1 MNIPERGLGRGLS
14 SLLSSAMENSS
25 EEPRKLALTQLVPG
39 KNQPRKHFDNNA
51 LGELAASI
59 RNQGVIQPLLVRLLP
74 GMPQRY
80 EIVAGERRWRAARMA
95 GLTEVPVIVKE
106 YTDKE
111 AMTVALVENLQRE
124 DLNPMEEAEAL
135 QALREAHGL
144 SQEELA
150 EQKKELER
158 QKEKEVESLGRMV
171 LDIENMKREF
181 RKFYQLAESLTD
193 MQDDLNQF
201 RKVASDVRQMKTAMS
216 QLQVSA
222 KLNGNAVARIL
233 QQMQEQEPE
242 PDSTEDSAES

>member
-1 MNIPERGLGRGLS
+1 MAQQLEQRQG
-14 SLLSSAMENSS
+14 
-25 EEPRKLALTQLVPG
+25 EEPKDVSELTP
-39 KNQPRKHFDNNA
+39 
-51 LGELAASI
+51 ES
-59 RNQGVIQPLLVRLLP
+59 
-74 GMPQRY
+74 
-80 EIVAGERRWRAARMA
+80 EAG
-95 GLTEVPVIVKE
+95 
-106 YTDKE
+106 
-111 AMTVALVENLQRE
+111 QE
-124 DLNPMEEAEAL
+124 DLGYSALPSDAYEEEEWETQKQKVWPHQIHVFGMRQNQINRRYSAWIRTLEIQNRAL
-135 QALREAHGL
+135 EIRVQRLE
-144 SQEELA
+144 EELA

>member
-1 MNIPERGLGRGLS
+1 MAQQLEQRQG
-14 SLLSSAMENSS
+14 
-25 EEPRKLALTQLVPG
+25 EEPKDASELTP
-39 KNQPRKHFDNNA
+39 
-51 LGELAASI
+51 ES
-59 RNQGVIQPLLVRLLP
+59 
-74 GMPQRY
+74 
-80 EIVAGERRWRAARMA
+80 EAG
-95 GLTEVPVIVKE
+95 
-106 YTDKE
+106 
-111 AMTVALVENLQRE
+111 QE
-124 DLNPMEEAEAL
+124 DLGYSALPSDAYEEEEWETQKQKVWPQQIHVFGMRQNQINRRYSAWIRTLEIQNRAL
-135 QALREAHGL
+135 EIRVQRLE
-144 SQEELA
+144 EELA

-181 RKFYQLAESLTD
+181 RKFYQLAESLTG
-193 MQDDLNQF
+193 MQNDLNQF

>member
-1 MNIPERGLGRGLS
+1 MAQQLEQRQGEKPKDASELTPE
-14 SLLSSAMENSS
+14 S
-25 EEPRKLALTQLVPG
+25 E
-39 KNQPRKHFDNNA
+39 
-51 LGELAASI
+51 
-59 RNQGVIQPLLVRLLP
+59 
-74 GMPQRY
+74 
-80 EIVAGERRWRAARMA
+80 AG
-95 GLTEVPVIVKE
+95 
-106 YTDKE
+106 
-111 AMTVALVENLQRE
+111 QE
-124 DLNPMEEAEAL
+124 DLGYSALPSDAYEEEEWETQKQKVWPHQIHVFGMRQNQINRRYSAWIRTLEIQNRAL
-135 QALREAHGL
+135 EIRVQRLE
-144 SQEELA
+144 EELA

-181 RKFYQLAESLTD
+181 RKFYQLAESLTG
-193 MQDDLNQF
+193 MQNDLNQF

>member
-1 MNIPERGLGRGLS
+1 MAQQVEQRQG
-14 SLLSSAMENSS
+14 
-25 EEPRKLALTQLVPG
+25 EEPKDASELTP
-39 KNQPRKHFDNNA
+39 
-51 LGELAASI
+51 ES
-59 RNQGVIQPLLVRLLP
+59 
-74 GMPQRY
+74 
-80 EIVAGERRWRAARMA
+80 EAG
-95 GLTEVPVIVKE
+95 
-106 YTDKE
+106 
-111 AMTVALVENLQRE
+111 QE
-124 DLNPMEEAEAL
+124 DLGYSALPSDAYEEEEWETQKQKVWPHQIHVFGMRQNQINRRYSAWIRTLEIQNRAL
-135 QALREAHGL
+135 EIRVQRLE
-144 SQEELA
+144 EELA

-181 RKFYQLAESLTD
+181 RKFYQLAESLTG
-193 MQDDLNQF
+193 MQNDLNQF

>member
-1 MNIPERGLGRGLS
+1 MAQQLEQRQG
-14 SLLSSAMENSS
+14 
-25 EEPRKLALTQLVPG
+25 EEPKDASELTP
-39 KNQPRKHFDNNA
+39 
-51 LGELAASI
+51 ES
-59 RNQGVIQPLLVRLLP
+59 
-74 GMPQRY
+74 
-80 EIVAGERRWRAARMA
+80 EAG
-95 GLTEVPVIVKE
+95 
-106 YTDKE
+106 
-111 AMTVALVENLQRE
+111 QE
-124 DLNPMEEAEAL
+124 DLGYSALPSEAYEEEECETQKQKVWPHQIHVFGMRQNQINRRYSAWIRTLEIQNRAL
-135 QALREAHGL
+135 EIRVQRLE
-144 SQEELA
+144 EELA

-181 RKFYQLAESLTD
+181 RKFYQLAESLTG
-193 MQDDLNQF
+193 MQNDLNQF

>member
-1 MNIPERGLGRGLS
+1 MAQQLEQRQG
-14 SLLSSAMENSS
+14 
-25 EEPRKLALTQLVPG
+25 EEPKDAS
-39 KNQPRKHFDNNA
+39 
-51 LGELAASI
+51 ELKPES
-59 RNQGVIQPLLVRLLP
+59 
-74 GMPQRY
+74 
-80 EIVAGERRWRAARMA
+80 EAG
-95 GLTEVPVIVKE
+95 
-106 YTDKE
+106 
-111 AMTVALVENLQRE
+111 QE
-124 DLNPMEEAEAL
+124 DLGYSALPSDAYEEEEWETQKQKVWPHQIHVFGMRQNQINRRYSAWIRTLEIQNRAL
-135 QALREAHGL
+135 EIRVQRLE
-144 SQEELA
+144 EELA

-181 RKFYQLAESLTD
+181 RKFYQLAESLTG

>member
-1 MNIPERGLGRGLS
+1 MAQQLEQRQG
-14 SLLSSAMENSS
+14 
-25 EEPRKLALTQLVPG
+25 EEPKDAS
-39 KNQPRKHFDNNA
+39 
-51 LGELAASI
+51 EL
-59 RNQGVIQPLLVRLLP
+59 
-74 GMPQRY
+74 MP
-80 EIVAGERRWRAARMA
+80 ESEAG
-95 GLTEVPVIVKE
+95 
-106 YTDKE
+106 
-111 AMTVALVENLQRE
+111 QE
-124 DLNPMEEAEAL
+124 DLGYSALPSDAYEEEEWEIQKQKVWPHQIHVFGMRQNQINRRYSAWIRTLEIQNRAL
-135 QALREAHGL
+135 EIRVQRLE
-144 SQEELA
+144 EELA

-181 RKFYQLAESLTD
+181 RKFYQLAESLTG

>member
-1 MNIPERGLGRGLS
+1 MAQQLEQRQG
-14 SLLSSAMENSS
+14 
-25 EEPRKLALTQLVPG
+25 EEPKDASELTP
-39 KNQPRKHFDNNA
+39 
-51 LGELAASI
+51 ES
-59 RNQGVIQPLLVRLLP
+59 
-74 GMPQRY
+74 
-80 EIVAGERRWRAARMA
+80 EAG
-95 GLTEVPVIVKE
+95 
-106 YTDKE
+106 
-111 AMTVALVENLQRE
+111 QE
-124 DLNPMEEAEAL
+124 DLGYSALPSDAYEEEEWETQKQKVWPHQIHVFGMRQNQINRRYSAWIRTLEIQNRAL
-135 QALREAHGL
+135 EIRVQRLE
-144 SQEELA
+144 EELA

-181 RKFYQLAESLTD
+181 RKFYQLAESLTG

-242 PDSTEDSAES
+242 PDSTEESAES

>member
-1 MNIPERGLGRGLS
+1 MAQQLEQRQG
-14 SLLSSAMENSS
+14 
-25 EEPRKLALTQLVPG
+25 EEPKDASELTP
-39 KNQPRKHFDNNA
+39 
-51 LGELAASI
+51 ES
-59 RNQGVIQPLLVRLLP
+59 
-74 GMPQRY
+74 
-80 EIVAGERRWRAARMA
+80 EAG
-95 GLTEVPVIVKE
+95 
-106 YTDKE
+106 
-111 AMTVALVENLQRE
+111 QE
-124 DLNPMEEAEAL
+124 DLGYSALPSDAYEEEEWDTQKQKVWPHQIHVFGMRQNQINRRYSAWIRTLEIQNRAL
-135 QALREAHGL
+135 EIRVQRLE
-144 SQEELA
+144 EELA

-181 RKFYQLAESLTD
+181 RKFYQLAESLTG
-193 MQDDLNQF
+193 MQNDLNQF

>member
-1 MNIPERGLGRGLS
+1 MAQQLEQRQG
-14 SLLSSAMENSS
+14 
-25 EEPRKLALTQLVPG
+25 EEPKDASELTP
-39 KNQPRKHFDNNA
+39 
-51 LGELAASI
+51 ES
-59 RNQGVIQPLLVRLLP
+59 
-74 GMPQRY
+74 
-80 EIVAGERRWRAARMA
+80 EAG
-95 GLTEVPVIVKE
+95 
-106 YTDKE
+106 
-111 AMTVALVENLQRE
+111 QE
-124 DLNPMEEAEAL
+124 DLGYSALPSDAYEEEEWETQKQKVWPHQIHVFGMRQNQINRRYSAWIRTLEIQNRAL
-135 QALREAHGL
+135 EIRVQRLE
-144 SQEELA
+144 EELA

-181 RKFYQLAESLTD
+181 RKFYQLAESLTG

-242 PDSTEDSAES
+242 PDSMEDSAES

>member
-1 MNIPERGLGRGLS
+1 MAQQLEQRQG
-14 SLLSSAMENSS
+14 
-25 EEPRKLALTQLVPG
+25 EEPKDASELTP
-39 KNQPRKHFDNNA
+39 
-51 LGELAASI
+51 ES
-59 RNQGVIQPLLVRLLP
+59 
-74 GMPQRY
+74 
-80 EIVAGERRWRAARMA
+80 EAG
-95 GLTEVPVIVKE
+95 
-106 YTDKE
+106 
-111 AMTVALVENLQRE
+111 QE
-124 DLNPMEEAEAL
+124 DLGYSALPSDAYEEEEWETQKQKVWPHQIHVFGMRQNQINRRYSAWIRTLEIQNRAL
-135 QALREAHGL
+135 EIRVQRL
-144 SQEELA
+144 EEEVA

-181 RKFYQLAESLTD
+181 RKFYQLAESLTG
-193 MQDDLNQF
+193 MQNDLNQF

>member
-1 MNIPERGLGRGLS
+1 MAQQLEQRQG
-14 SLLSSAMENSS
+14 
-25 EEPRKLALTQLVPG
+25 EEPKDASELTP
-39 KNQPRKHFDNNA
+39 
-51 LGELAASI
+51 ES
-59 RNQGVIQPLLVRLLP
+59 
-74 GMPQRY
+74 
-80 EIVAGERRWRAARMA
+80 EAG
-95 GLTEVPVIVKE
+95 
-106 YTDKE
+106 
-111 AMTVALVENLQRE
+111 QE
-124 DLNPMEEAEAL
+124 DLGYSALPSDAYEEEEWETQKQKVWPHQIHVFGMRQNQINRRYSAWIRTLEIQNRAL
-135 QALREAHGL
+135 EIRVQRLE
-144 SQEELA
+144 EELA

-181 RKFYQLAESLTD
+181 RKFYQLAESLTG

-222 KLNGNAVARIL
+222 KLNGNAVARIM

>member
-1 MNIPERGLGRGLS
+1 MAQQLEQRQG
-14 SLLSSAMENSS
+14 
-25 EEPRKLALTQLVPG
+25 EEPKDASELTP
-39 KNQPRKHFDNNA
+39 
-51 LGELAASI
+51 ES
-59 RNQGVIQPLLVRLLP
+59 
-74 GMPQRY
+74 
-80 EIVAGERRWRAARMA
+80 EAG
-95 GLTEVPVIVKE
+95 
-106 YTDKE
+106 
-111 AMTVALVENLQRE
+111 QE
-124 DLNPMEEAEAL
+124 DLGYSALPSDAYEDEEWETQKQKVWPHQIHVFGMRQNQINRRYSAWIRTLEIQNRAL
-135 QALREAHGL
+135 EIRVQRLE
-144 SQEELA
+144 EELA

-181 RKFYQLAESLTD
+181 RKFYQLAESLTG

>member
-1 MNIPERGLGRGLS
+1 MAQQLEQRQG
-14 SLLSSAMENSS
+14 
-25 EEPRKLALTQLVPG
+25 EEPKDASELTP
-39 KNQPRKHFDNNA
+39 
-51 LGELAASI
+51 ES
-59 RNQGVIQPLLVRLLP
+59 
-74 GMPQRY
+74 
-80 EIVAGERRWRAARMA
+80 EAG
-95 GLTEVPVIVKE
+95 
-106 YTDKE
+106 
-111 AMTVALVENLQRE
+111 QE
-124 DLNPMEEAEAL
+124 DLGYSALPSDAYEEEEWETQKQKVWPHQIHVFGMRQNQINRRYSAWIRTLEIQNRAL
-135 QALREAHGL
+135 EIRVQRLE
-144 SQEELA
+144 EELA

-181 RKFYQLAESLTD
+181 RKFYQLAESLTG

-242 PDSTEDSAES
+242 PDNTEDSAES

>member
-1 MNIPERGLGRGLS
+1 MAQQLEQRQG
-14 SLLSSAMENSS
+14 
-25 EEPRKLALTQLVPG
+25 EEPKDASELTP
-39 KNQPRKHFDNNA
+39 
-51 LGELAASI
+51 ES
-59 RNQGVIQPLLVRLLP
+59 
-74 GMPQRY
+74 
-80 EIVAGERRWRAARMA
+80 EAG
-95 GLTEVPVIVKE
+95 
-106 YTDKE
+106 
-111 AMTVALVENLQRE
+111 QE
-124 DLNPMEEAEAL
+124 DLGYSALPSDAYEEEEWETQKQKVWPHQIHVFGMRQNQINRRYSAWIRTLEIQNRAL
-135 QALREAHGL
+135 EIRVQRLE
-144 SQEELA
+144 EELA

-158 QKEKEVESLGRMV
+158 QKEKEVQSLGRMV

-181 RKFYQLAESLTD
+181 RKFYQLAESLTG

>member
-1 MNIPERGLGRGLS
+1 MAQQLEQRQG
-14 SLLSSAMENSS
+14 
-25 EEPRKLALTQLVPG
+25 EEPKDAS
-39 KNQPRKHFDNNA
+39 
-51 LGELAASI
+51 EL
-59 RNQGVIQPLLVRLLP
+59 
-74 GMPQRY
+74 MP
-80 EIVAGERRWRAARMA
+80 ESEAG
-95 GLTEVPVIVKE
+95 
-106 YTDKE
+106 
-111 AMTVALVENLQRE
+111 QE
-124 DLNPMEEAEAL
+124 DLGYSALPSDAYEEEEWETQKQKVWPHQIHVFGMRQNQINRRYSAWIRTLEIQNRAL
-135 QALREAHGL
+135 EIRVQRLE
-144 SQEELA
+144 EELA

-181 RKFYQLAESLTD
+181 RKFYQLAESLTG

>member
-1 MNIPERGLGRGLS
+1 MAQQLEQRQG
-14 SLLSSAMENSS
+14 
-25 EEPRKLALTQLVPG
+25 EEPKDAS
-39 KNQPRKHFDNNA
+39 
-51 LGELAASI
+51 ELMS
-59 RNQGVIQPLLVRLLP
+59 
-74 GMPQRY
+74 
-80 EIVAGERRWRAARMA
+80 ESEAG
-95 GLTEVPVIVKE
+95 
-106 YTDKE
+106 
-111 AMTVALVENLQRE
+111 QE
-124 DLNPMEEAEAL
+124 DLGYSALPSDAYEEEEWETQKQNVWPHQIHVFGMRQNQINRRYSAWIRTLEIQNRAL
-135 QALREAHGL
+135 EIRVQRLE
-144 SQEELA
+144 EELA

-181 RKFYQLAESLTD
+181 RKFYQLAESLTG
-193 MQDDLNQF
+193 MQNDLNQF

>member
-1 MNIPERGLGRGLS
+1 MAQQLEQRQG
-14 SLLSSAMENSS
+14 
-25 EEPRKLALTQLVPG
+25 EEPKDASELTP
-39 KNQPRKHFDNNA
+39 
-51 LGELAASI
+51 ES
-59 RNQGVIQPLLVRLLP
+59 
-74 GMPQRY
+74 
-80 EIVAGERRWRAARMA
+80 EAG
-95 GLTEVPVIVKE
+95 
-106 YTDKE
+106 
-111 AMTVALVENLQRE
+111 QE
-124 DLNPMEEAEAL
+124 DLGYSALPSDAYEEEEWETQKQKVWPHQIHVFGMRQNQINRRYSAWIRTLEVQNRAL
-135 QALREAHGL
+135 EIRVQRLE
-144 SQEELA
+144 EELA

-181 RKFYQLAESLTD
+181 RKFYQLAESLTG
-193 MQDDLNQF
+193 MQNDLNQF